1 MKRMISIMLL
11 VFYSVFNI
19 GLVMNTHYCGKK
31 IASISLLSIEK
42 KSCHSCEKNQK
53 KNNCCKDTQTH
64 LSVNDQLGSQS
75 NIHLLDFA
83 AFVSVIPVMHYVI
96 NAPIYAV
103 LNTYKGQFYV
113 FETGPPKTPVYIQI
127 RSLLI

>member
-1 MKRMISIMLL
+1 
-11 VFYSVFNI
+11 
-19 GLVMNTHYCGKK
+19 MNTHYCGKK

-113 FETGPPKTPVYIQI
+113 FETGPHKTPVYIQI